1 MQTRLLVDVIGTLL
15 ILDGQRHLTVKT
27 DDRAGLAKVR
37 SYADAFIEDEA
48 LAVVMCATHLF
59 EILQDTAVELQHI
72 GITLH
77 GHERACLL
85 AADTAGT
92 EHHDGLRLEFGGKL
106 LHRRGEIPEIPDLR
120 HDRPFERAHAD
131 LVFITRV
138 EQRHRPA
145 FVQPLLEL
153 LRRDLGGWTAGG
165 IDAFDTESDDLLL
178 DLHEHALERLIRTRT
193 LLGRNTRETW
203 HSPDD
208 A

>member
-1 MQTRLLVDVIGTLL
+1 MR
-15 ILDGQRHLTVKT
+15 
-27 DDRAGLAKVR
+27 
-37 SYADAFIEDEA
+37 
-48 LAVVMCATHLF
+48 ATHLF

-77 GHERACLL
+77 GHERASLL

-92 EHHDGLRLEFGGKL
+92 EHHDGLRLEFGGKIL
-106 LHRRGEIPEIPDLR
+106 NRRGEIPEIPDLR

-153 LRRDLGGWTAGG
+153 LRRDLGGRTAGG

-193 LLGRNTRETW
+193 LLGRNTRKTR
-203 HSPDD
+203 HSSDD
-208 A
+208 VKDGR